1 MITIQNIKDWSKP
14 HRSCSGAHHTRI
26 ANNAVE
32 FSIVGGGTG
41 LYGDFENTFELAI
54 FDVESGDFMTRFFYP
69 EGGDDVIPYMRGE
82 DLETLVN
89 KLIKNKDF
97 QVR

>member
-14 HRSCSGAHHTRI
+14 HSIGLGARRTRI
-26 ANNAVE
+26 ANNAIE

-69 EGGDDVIPYMRGE
+69 EVGDDVIPYMSGE
-82 DLETLVN
+82 DLEKLVN
-89 KLIKNKDF
+89 KLIKDKDF

>member
-14 HRSCSGAHHTRI
+14 HPLGQGARRTRI
-26 ANNAVE
+26 ANNTIE

-54 FDVESGDFMTRFFYP
+54 FDIETGEFMTRFFHP
-69 EGGDDVIPYMRGE
+69 DGGDDVIPYMSGE
-82 DLETLVN
+82 ELETLVN
-89 KLIKNKDF
+89 KLIKDKDF